1 MHNVS
6 FELFVAARYLRSKR
20 KGLFTWVTTVI
31 GVAGVAIGV
40 AALVATLSVMNGFQ
54 SDIEK
59 KVIGAQAHLTLY
71 GPFNRSETQRIEG
84 ALGREPEVV
93 ASAPFAL
100 GQAIILYKG
109 RSAGMVLKGLDP
121 AKEFQVNE
129 LGRSLT
135 QGRWDELKDPGQKTP
150 GIVLGAELAANLGVW
165 LGSEVVLLSPQ
176 GSATAL
182 GVLPTMKKFRVVGLL
197 RTGYYEY
204 DSSTAYCGLSDAEA
218 FFGLGDRVTNIGV
231 RIKDMYEA
239 DELALRLKE
248 KLGVSILSFGD
259 MNKPLFGAL
268 KLEKFMMLFL
278 LTLIILVATFTI
290 ASNLILMTTEKLR
303 DIGLLKAMGA
313 APSQIRNIFLW
324 EGLMIGG
331 TGVGLGIPLGL
342 AICAFIHKYQP
353 YKLPAQIYYISEVPV
368 QVRPSDMVTIAL
380 AGLLLTLLATLY
392 PAWRASKIEPVEAIH
407 YG

>member
-1 MHNVS
+1 MIVVT
-6 FELFVAARYLRSKR
+6 FELFVAARYLKSKR

-59 KVIGAQAHLTLY
+59 KVIGAQAHITLY
-71 GPFNRSETQRIEG
+71 GSFGPDDLRRIDT
-84 ALGREPEVV
+84 ALSRNPEIV
-93 ASAPFAL
+93 ASAPFSL

-109 RSAGMVLKGLDP
+109 RSSGIVLKGLDP
-121 AKEFQVNE
+121 KVEFKVNE

-135 QGRWDELKDPGQKTP
+135 HGSWQPLEHPGAKTP

-165 LGSEVVLLSPQ
+165 LDSEVVLLSPQ
-176 GSATAL
+176 GAATAL
-182 GVLPTMKKFRVVGLL
+182 GVLPTMRKFRIVGII

-204 DSSTAYCGLSDAEA
+204 DSSSAYCSLADADA
-218 FFGLGDRVTNIGV
+218 FFGLRGRATQIGV
-231 RIKDMYEA
+231 RVKDMYRA
-239 DELALRLKE
+239 DDIASTLKDQ
-248 KLGVSILSFGD
+248 LGVSALSFSD

-278 LTLIILVATFTI
+278 LSLIILVATFTI

-313 APSQIRNIFLW
+313 APAQIRRIFLW

-331 TGVGLGIPLGL
+331 SGIGLGLPLGL
-342 AICAFIHKYQP
+342 LICWIIEKYQP
-353 YKLPAQIYYISEVPV
+353 YRLPPQIYYISEVPV
-368 QVRPSDMVTIAL
+368 QVRASDLAVVAA

-392 PAWRASKIEPVEAIH
+392 PAWKAARIEPVEAIH

>member
-1 MHNVS
+1 MG
-6 FELFVAARYLRSKR
+6 FELFVAGRYLRSKR
-20 KGLFTWVTTVI
+20 KGLFAWVTTVI

-54 SDIEK
+54 SDIER
-59 KVIGAQAHLTLY
+59 KVIGAQAHLTIY
-71 GPFNRSETQRIEG
+71 GPFGEG
-84 ALGREPEVV
+84 ALRKTEQALAQDPEVV

-109 RSAGMVLKGLDP
+109 RSAGIVLKGLDP
-121 AKEFQVNE
+121 SREFQVND
-129 LGRSLT
+129 LARSLK
-135 QGRWDELKDPGQKTP
+135 QGSWEPVKQAGAKTP
-150 GIVLGAELAANLGVW
+150 GIVLGAELAANLGAW
-165 LGSEVVLLSPQ
+165 IDSEVVLLSPQ
-176 GSATAL
+176 GAATAL
-182 GVLPTMKKFRVVGLL
+182 GVLPTMKKFKVAGLL

-204 DSSTAYCGLSDAEA
+204 DSSSAYCNLGDAAA
-218 FFGLGDRVTNIGV
+218 FFGLKSAATHLGV
-231 RIKDMYEA
+231 RIKDMYRA
-239 DELALRLKE
+239 DDLALQWKDR
-248 KLGVSILSFGD
+248 LGVDALSFGA

-268 KLEKFMMLFL
+268 RLEKFMMLFL

-313 APSQIRNIFLW
+313 APAQIRNVFLW

-331 TGVGLGIPLGL
+331 SGVGLGIPLGL
-342 AICAFIHKYQP
+342 AICEFIRRYQP

-368 QVRPSDMVTIAL
+368 QVRSTDLATIAL

-392 PAWRASKIEPVEAIH
+392 PAWKAAKIEPVEAIH